1 MFKEFRDFILKGN
14 MLDLAIGVIIGAAF
28 GKVVT
33 AFTELLLSAITFPTE
48 TTQVGAVHLLKKTG
62 IVDNKEVILKAVD
75 AGPLI
80 NSIFSL
86 LIVGFALFLVVKAY
100 NTAKRLTEKPAP
112 KEEVAATVPADVQL
126 LSEIRDLL
134 KNKP

>member
-14 MLDLAIGVIIGAAF
+14 VLDLAIGVIIAAAF

-33 AFTELLLSAITFPTE
+33 AFTDILLAAIGNLGGLPDFSQFKPSGLP
-48 TTQVGAVHLLKKTG
+48 VGVLL
-62 IVDNKEVILKAVD
+62 NS
-75 AGPLI
+75 LI
-80 NSIFSL
+80 SL
-86 LIVGFALFLVVKAY
+86 VIVGFALFIVVKAY

-134 KNKP
+134 KNKG

>member
-33 AFTELLLSAITFPTE
+33 EFT
-48 TTQVGAVHLLKKTG
+48 G
-62 IVDNKEVILKAVD
+62 VILAIIAKATGNTEVKGIEVGGIALD
-75 AGPLI
+75 PLL
-80 NSIFSL
+80 NSLISL
-86 LIVGFALFLVVKAY
+86 VIVGFALFLIVKAY
-100 NTAKRLTEKPAP
+100 NTAKRMTEKPAP

-134 KNKP
+134 KK